1 MDRRFLLLAVF
12 ALPFSAFAQKKEIL
26 DMQRDV
32 AMLQDQVRT
41 LKSAFDEKMGQVT
54 LLLQQ
59 SVDAQKDVS
68 KAVTVLETR
77 LNDKLTEQAKNVGAP
92 VVALGSK
99 VDQMTTEF
107 QSVSAG
113 MSDLVSRMGKL
124 DQKLV
129 DLSNAVRTMQAA
141 PPPPTPS
148 GTGSTTAPAGGTG
161 APVASAEKLYEDAY
175 RDKISG
181 KSDLALKGFT
191 DYLTYYQSTDKAPN
205 AQFWLG
211 TIYYENGNLDSALKH
226 FDGVI
231 TEYGENFKIPDALL
245 MKGRTLARMDRRNAA
260 IESFRT
266 LNAKYPKSDAAPK
279 ACSELKDLG
288 VNCAAQTKKAK
299 R

>member
-1 MDRRFLLLAVF
+1 MDRRFLLLALF
-12 ALPFSAFAQKKEIL
+12 TIPFSAFAQKKEIL

-59 SVDAQKDVS
+59 SVDAQKDVG

-77 LNDKLTEQAKNVGAP
+77 LNDKLGEQAKNVGVP

-99 VDQMTTEF
+99 VDQMSTDF

-113 MSDLVSRMGKL
+113 MNDLVSRMGKL
-124 DQKLV
+124 EQKLV
-129 DLSNAVRTMQAA
+129 DLSNAVRTMQSA
-141 PPPPTPS
+141 PPPPSPS
-148 GTGSTTAPAGGTG
+148 AGLGTTAPAGSTG
-161 APVASAEKLYEDAY
+161 APTVSAERLYEDAY

-211 TIYYENGNLDSALKH
+211 TIYYENGDVENALKH
-226 FDGVI
+226 FDGVV
-231 TEYGENFKIPDALL
+231 TGYGENFKIPDAML

-260 IESFRT
+260 IESFRS
-266 LNAKYPKSDAAPK
+266 LSAKYPKSDAAPK
-279 ACSELKDLG
+279 ACIELKDLG
-288 VNCAAQTKKAK
+288 VNCATQTKKAK

>member
-12 ALPFSAFAQKKEIL
+12 AIPFSAFAQKKEIL

-77 LNDKLTEQAKNVGAP
+77 LNDKLSEQAKTVGAP
-92 VVALGSK
+92 VVTLGAK
-99 VDQMTTEF
+99 VDQMSTEF
-107 QSVSAG
+107 QSVSTG
-113 MSDLVSRMGKL
+113 MNDLVSRMGKL
-124 DQKLV
+124 EQKLV
-129 DLSNAVRTMQAA
+129 DLSNAVRTMQSA
-141 PPPPTPS
+141 PPPPGPS
-148 GTGSTTAPAGGTG
+148 ASTAPAGGTG

-211 TIYYENGNLDSALKH
+211 TIYYENGDLDSALKH

-231 TEYGENFKIPDALL
+231 TEYGENFKIPDAML
-245 MKGRTLARMDRRNAA
+245 MKGRTLTRMDRRNAA
-260 IESFRT
+260 IESFLA
-266 LNAKYPKSDAAPK
+266 LNTKYPKSDAAPK
-279 ACSELKDLG
+279 ACIELKDLG
-288 VNCAAQTKKAK
+288 RSCTGAQAKKA
-299 R
+299 RR